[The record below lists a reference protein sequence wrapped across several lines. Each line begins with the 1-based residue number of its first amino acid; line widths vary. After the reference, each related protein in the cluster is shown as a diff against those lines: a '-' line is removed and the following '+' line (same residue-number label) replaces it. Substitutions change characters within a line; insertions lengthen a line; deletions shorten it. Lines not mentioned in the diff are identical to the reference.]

1 MVACFGRGTS
11 IIRATVTTAVGSATP
26 KDLEYIMGTDLLILL
41 FFWGAMVILAAWQAR
56 LIAIP
61 RAAPIAEPVR
71 TIRAGRSMRPER
83 IC

>member
-1 MVACFGRGTS
+1 MVACFGRGTA
-11 IIRATVTTAVGSATP
+11 IIHATVTTAVRCTTP
-26 KDLEYIMGTDLLILL
+26 NDLEYIMGTDLLVLL
-41 FFWGAMVILAAWQAR
+41 FFWGAMVMLAAWQAR

-71 TIRAGRSMRPER
+71 TIRAGRSVRPER